1 MSLQTCG
8 KMSSQIWTVISLATD
23 IAHHPE
29 NTIPKAK
36 HGGGRIVLSI
46 VLSIILRRLFDRF
59 PFYSAVV
66 EVKTQRWSYVRQ
78 GLVKWHAGSDFN
90 CVVIGFVPFACLCVS
105 LRDSSGVLTGY
116 SVLWAFCPAQRFAV
130 KHDTE
135 PKPIRSYRSYTF
147 CVI

>member
-1 MSLQTCG
+1 MG
-8 KMSSQIWTVISLATD
+8 KCPLKFELLFPWLKALHVMETD

-78 GLVKWHAGSDFN
+78 GLVK
-90 CVVIGFVPFACLCVS
+90 
-105 LRDSSGVLTGY
+105 
-116 SVLWAFCPAQRFAV
+116 
-130 KHDTE
+130 
-135 PKPIRSYRSYTF
+135 
-147 CVI
+147 